1 MYGIYGQNY
10 QISMK
15 KIIFKK
21 LFKDI
26 TIFFLFACSAIA
38 LIVWVIQAVN
48 FLDFVSEDGHSFKVY
63 FFYTL
68 LNFPKIMSRILPFIF
83 FITIFYIL
91 VLYEE
96 KNELLIFWTNGI
108 DKREFLKNINI
119 LSFLFVIVQLIFTIY
134 VVPVTQDKARS
145 FIRSSNIDL
154 FPTLIKEKRFIDTVS
169 DLTIYV
175 DKKDEDGNLTNIF
188 LKDGVG
194 DKTETIYAKSGKIFE
209 NNNKNYLKLINGKI
223 IKKTNADIT
232 IFDFS
237 ETDINLSEYSTKTT
251 THPKIQ
257 ELKTSMLL
265 HCILSFYNKNIIFSN
280 DKFLCNDSVF
290 RSAQQELLKRIY
302 LPIYLPIIALIGASL
317 ILRNKDYINYTKFR
331 FKLFIIGVLTIV
343 ISEISI
349 RYAGLNIKS
358 TIFFLMIPII
368 IYTMGYLFFINQIN
382 FKKKN

>member
-1 MYGIYGQNY
+1 
-10 QISMK
+10 MK

-83 FITIFYIL
+83 FVTIFYIL

-108 DKREFLKNINI
+108 DKKEFLKNINI

-134 VVPVTQDKARS
+134 IVPTTQDKARS

-175 DKKDEDGNLTNIF
+175 DKKDEYGNFTNIF

-194 DKTETIYAKSGKIFE
+194 DKTETIYAKSGKIVE
-209 NNNKNYLKLINGKI
+209 NNNKNYLKLIDGKI
-223 IKKTNADIT
+223 IKKANTDIT

-280 DKFLCNDSVF
+280 DKFLCNDSVLK
-290 RSAQQELLKRIY
+290 SAQQELLKRIY

-343 ISEISI
+343 TSEISV

-358 TIFFLMIPII
+358 TIFFLMIPVI
-368 IYTMGYLFFINQIN
+368 IYIMGYLFFINQIN

>member
-1 MYGIYGQNY
+1 
-10 QISMK
+10 MK

-83 FITIFYIL
+83 FVTIFYIL

-108 DKREFLKNINI
+108 DKKEFLKNINI

-134 VVPVTQDKARS
+134 IVPTTQDKARS

-175 DKKDEDGNLTNIF
+175 DKKDEYGNFTNIF

-194 DKTETIYAKSGKIFE
+194 DKTETIYAKSGKIVE
-209 NNNKNYLKLINGKI
+209 NNNKNYLKLIDGKI
-223 IKKTNADIT
+223 IKKANTDIT

-280 DKFLCNDSVF
+280 DKFLCNDSVLK
-290 RSAQQELLKRIY
+290 SAQQELLKRIY
-302 LPIYLPIIALIGASL
+302 LPIYLPIVALIGASL
-317 ILRNKDYINYTKFR
+317 ILHNKDYINYTKFR

-343 ISEISI
+343 TSEISV

-368 IYTMGYLFFINQIN
+368 IYIMGYLIFINQIN

>member
-1 MYGIYGQNY
+1 
-10 QISMK
+10 MK

-83 FITIFYIL
+83 FVTIFYIL

-108 DKREFLKNINI
+108 DKKEFLKNINM

-134 VVPVTQDKARS
+134 IVPTTQDKARS

-175 DKKDEDGNLTNIF
+175 DKKDEYGNFTNIF

-194 DKTETIYAKSGKIFE
+194 DKTETIYAKSGKIVE
-209 NNNKNYLKLINGKI
+209 NNNKNYLKLIDGKI
-223 IKKTNADIT
+223 IKKANTDIT

-280 DKFLCNDSVF
+280 DKFLCNDSVLK
-290 RSAQQELLKRIY
+290 SAQQELLKRIY

-343 ISEISI
+343 TSEISV

-358 TIFFLMIPII
+358 TIFFLMIPVI
-368 IYTMGYLFFINQIN
+368 IYIMGYLFFINQIN

>member
-1 MYGIYGQNY
+1 
-10 QISMK
+10 MK

-26 TIFFLFACSAIA
+26 TIFFLFASSAIA

-108 DKREFLKNINI
+108 DKKEFLKNINM
-119 LSFLFVIVQLIFTIY
+119 LSFLFVIVQLIFTVY
-134 VVPVTQDKARS
+134 VVPATQDKARS

-175 DKKDEDGNLTNIF
+175 DKKDEYGNLTNIF

-194 DKTETIYAKSGKIFE
+194 DKTETIYAKSGKIVE
-209 NNNKNYLKLINGKI
+209 NNNKNYLKLIEGKI
-223 IKKTNADIT
+223 IKKTNTDIT

-251 THPKIQ
+251 TNPKIQ

-290 RSAQQELLKRIY
+290 KSAQQELLKRIY

-343 ISEISI
+343 TSEISV

-358 TIFFLMIPII
+358 TIFFLIIPII
-368 IYTMGYLFFINQIN
+368 IYIMGYLFFINQIN

>member
-1 MYGIYGQNY
+1 
-10 QISMK
+10 MK

-83 FITIFYIL
+83 FVTIFYIL

-108 DKREFLKNINI
+108 DKKEFLKNINM

-134 VVPVTQDKARS
+134 IVPTTQDKARS

-175 DKKDEDGNLTNIF
+175 DKKDEYGNFTNIF

-194 DKTETIYAKSGKIFE
+194 DKTETIYAKSGKIVQ
-209 NNNKNYLKLINGKI
+209 NNNKNYLKLIDGKI
-223 IKKTNADIT
+223 IKKANTDIT

-280 DKFLCNDSVF
+280 DKFLCNDSVLK
-290 RSAQQELLKRIY
+290 SAQQELLKRIY

-317 ILRNKDYINYTKFR
+317 ILHNKDYINYTKFR

-343 ISEISI
+343 TSEISV

-368 IYTMGYLFFINQIN
+368 IYIMGYLIFINQIN

>member
-1 MYGIYGQNY
+1 
-10 QISMK
+10 MK

-26 TIFFLFACSAIA
+26 TIFFLFASSAIA

-108 DKREFLKNINI
+108 DKKEFLKNINM
-119 LSFLFVIVQLIFTIY
+119 LSFLFVIVQLIFTVY
-134 VVPVTQDKARS
+134 VVPATQDKARS

-175 DKKDEDGNLTNIF
+175 DKKDEYGNLTNIF
-188 LKDGVG
+188 LKDNVG
-194 DKTETIYAKSGKIFE
+194 DKTETIYAKSGKIVE
-209 NNNKNYLKLINGKI
+209 NNNKNYLKIIEGKI
-223 IKKTNADIT
+223 IKKTNTDIT

-251 THPKIQ
+251 TNPKIQ

-290 RSAQQELLKRIY
+290 KSAQQELLKRIY

-343 ISEISI
+343 TSEISV

-358 TIFFLMIPII
+358 TIFFLIIPII
-368 IYTMGYLFFINQIN
+368 IYIMGYLFFINQIN

>member
-1 MYGIYGQNY
+1 LYGIYGQNY

-83 FITIFYIL
+83 FVTIFYIL

-108 DKREFLKNINI
+108 DKKEFLKNINM

-134 VVPVTQDKARS
+134 IVPTTQDKARS

-175 DKKDEDGNLTNIF
+175 DKKDEYGNFTNIF

-194 DKTETIYAKSGKIFE
+194 DKTETIYAKSGKIVE
-209 NNNKNYLKLINGKI
+209 NNNKNYLKLIDGKI
-223 IKKTNADIT
+223 IKKANTDIT

-257 ELKTSMLL
+257 ELKTSILL

-280 DKFLCNDSVF
+280 DKFLCNDSVLK
-290 RSAQQELLKRIY
+290 SAQQELLKRIY

-343 ISEISI
+343 TSEISV

-368 IYTMGYLFFINQIN
+368 IYIMGYLIFINQIN

>member
-1 MYGIYGQNY
+1 
-10 QISMK
+10 MK

-83 FITIFYIL
+83 FVTIFYIL

-108 DKREFLKNINI
+108 DKKEFLKNINI

-134 VVPVTQDKARS
+134 IVPTTQDKARS

-175 DKKDEDGNLTNIF
+175 DKKDEYGNFTNIF

-194 DKTETIYAKSGKIFE
+194 DKTETIYAKSGKIVQ
-209 NNNKNYLKLINGKI
+209 NNNKNYLKLIDGKI
-223 IKKTNADIT
+223 IKKANTDIT

-280 DKFLCNDSVF
+280 DKFLCNDSVLK
-290 RSAQQELLKRIY
+290 SAQQELLKRIY

-343 ISEISI
+343 TSEISV

-368 IYTMGYLFFINQIN
+368 IYIMGYLIFINQIN